1 MDQEGGLPASSCVS
15 SLPQAMVKETFVER
29 DMTKRSS
36 SVLCAEVES
45 VAAGWML
52 DFACRCLC
60 RHFCEGNRI
69 DFERSRDLALSNWL
83 LSRTIIKGLHR
94 IETHQMETVCLCQ
107 LLTHIAEGKTLDSRF
122 GGDQRL
128 SPLENALSVWISFL
142 NTQSKQDKLHEDIKH
157 LIQIQAVAI
166 YMEKGYFQEAEEVIE
181 RLFPESFSNEPLRMK
196 LSAVTKQ
203 KDPYHPFLRYF
214 SFNLL
219 TERIKS
225 YINIFLKK
233 ETNNLLM
240 KEATKEVET
249 KNSGKIMV
257 HMQCDSTVETKKENH
272 LENTQRT
279 LLKLHQY
286 SCSLPGQ
293 SFWKPVPIQTSKL
306 PNDIKQNALQC
317 KKNLQNTENALQDN
331 EFLPAAHKKKRWK
344 WEEDQKLKN
353 GVQKFGVGKWIKI
366 LQNYDFN
373 NRTNVMLK
381 DRWRTL
387 VKSGLT

>member
-1 MDQEGGLPASSCVS
+1 MAQEGGLTVSDCASSS
-15 SLPQAMVKETFVER
+15 PQTAVKATFVGCGT
-29 DMTKRSS
+29 TKCSS
-36 SVLCAEVES
+36 SVPFAEVES
-45 VAAGWML
+45 VATGWML

-60 RHFCEGNRI
+60 HHFCEGDRI
-69 DFERSRDLALSNWL
+69 DFERSRDLAL
-83 LSRTIIKGLHR
+83 TIIKGLHR
-94 IETHQMETVCLCQ
+94 IETHQVETVSLCQ
-107 LLTHIAEGKTLDSRF
+107 LLTYIAEGKTLDSHF
-122 GGDQRL
+122 GDDQTC
-128 SPLENALSVWISFL
+128 SPLENALSIWISFL
-142 NTQSKQDKLHEDIKH
+142 KTQRKQDKLHEDIKR

-166 YMEKGYFQEAEEVIE
+166 YMEKGYFQEAAEVIE

-196 LSAVTKQ
+196 LSAIMKQ

-225 YINIFLKK
+225 YINIFLEK

-257 HMQCDSTVETKKENH
+257 HMQCDSTAETKKENH
-272 LENTQRT
+272 LENTQST
-279 LLKLHQY
+279 LLKLHKH

-293 SFWKPVPIQTSKL
+293 SFWKPVEIRTSQLSK
-306 PNDIKQNALQC
+306 NMKREALQC
-317 KKNLQNTENALQDN
+317 KKNLQNTENFLQDY
-331 EFLPAAHKKKRWK
+331 EFLPAGQKKKRWK
-344 WEEDQKLKN
+344 LEEDQKLKD
-353 GVQKFGVGKWIKI
+353 GVQKFGVGNWIKI
-366 LQNYDFN
+366 LQNYDFD

-387 VKSGLT
+387 VKKGLT